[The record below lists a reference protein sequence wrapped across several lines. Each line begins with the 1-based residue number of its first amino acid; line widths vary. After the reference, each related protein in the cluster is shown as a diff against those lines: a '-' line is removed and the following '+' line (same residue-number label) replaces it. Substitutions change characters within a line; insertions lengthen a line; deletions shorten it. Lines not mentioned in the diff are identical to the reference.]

1 MVSVDTSLAKASY
14 VAKPKGQAR
23 GSVLP
28 HGGSRGGKWLNIL
41 EGSSLPGRFLY
52 PPAMQ
57 ETLVQFLSLEDSLEK
72 G

>member
-1 MVSVDTSLAKASY
+1 MLSVDTSLAKASY

-23 GSVLP
+23 GPVLP